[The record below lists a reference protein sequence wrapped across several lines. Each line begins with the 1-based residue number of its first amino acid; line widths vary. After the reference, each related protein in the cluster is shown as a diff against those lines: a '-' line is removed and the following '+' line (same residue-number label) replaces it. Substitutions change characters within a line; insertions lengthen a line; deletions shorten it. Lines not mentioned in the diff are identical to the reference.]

1 MTSSHQT
8 WDGKLMLFRHTFKSG
23 TELADVGF
31 VANVDVGVVG
41 VVVADSC
48 CSSYRTYCLYV
59 I

>member
-8 WDGKLMLFRHTFKSG
+8 WDGKLMPFRHTFKSG

-31 VANVDVGVVG
+31 VANVGVGVVG
-41 VVVADSC
+41 VVVADRC
-48 CSSYRTYCLYV
+48 CSSYRTHCLDV